1 MPVLSAFCH
10 STWFLSGYR
19 HFHVGAP
26 PGLGSH
32 QWRFPHSR
40 DQGHPKWGLR
50 PCWKLLRK
58 GALNLQM
65 PHLNIFETSCDICVK
80 HRRVFCGQFVWYT
93 NIQSHSELYDLSV
106 SYVDKW
112 SWTGLNCRHHQALK
126 PMALQVESSEGQLDG
141 WDGWEIYW
149 RGGTWM
155 HWIIVLSYYDICIFI

>member
-1 MPVLSAFCH
+1 MPVWSAFRH
-10 STWFLSGYR
+10 SF
-19 HFHVGAP
+19 GAP

-40 DQGHPKWGLR
+40 DQGHPKWGL

-58 GALNLQM
+58 GARNLQM

-80 HRRVFCGQFVWYT
+80 HRRVFCGFVWYT
-93 NIQSHSELYDLSV
+93 NIQSHIEVSGLSV

-126 PMALQVESSEGQLDG
+126 PMALQVESSEGQFDG

-155 HWIIVLSYYDICIFI
+155 HWVIVLSYYNICIFI